1 MTSSRSG
8 RKQNKD
14 VNYKPSDEENSFD
27 FPEDSKFK
35 LCDEVFVGSEEKT
48 KQGVVAGIKITQV
61 VNYKVNLYPIS
72 EEKSE
77 YYDETKLTKVGKFK
91 LDDDVFAGGAKCGK
105 IAGIL
110 REQPLRYLV
119 NLYPF
124 PEADKRYY
132 DEDQLTKVIDS
143 KEQLLWAQNENIDME
158 VSTIST
164 LRGIE
169 AVNRWEIKN
178 PKKYEILQS
187 FVEDESL

>member
-14 VNYKPSDEENSFD
+14 
-27 FPEDSKFK
+27 KFK

-48 KQGVVAGIKITQV
+48 KQGIVVGIKIAQV
-61 VNYKVNLYPIS
+61 MNYKVNLYPMS

-77 YYDETKLTKVGKFK
+77 YYDETKLTKVGKFN
-91 LDDDVFAGGAKCGK
+91 LDDDVFAGGAKCGR

-132 DEDQLTKVIDS
+132 DEDQLTKVIVS
-143 KEQLLWAQNENIDME
+143 KEQLLWARNENIDME